1 MSKSGL
7 SLNIPHDK
15 APTANLVSSEVSQ
28 AAPEVDARL
37 LWQCHRGM
45 LELDVILHNFVK
57 QRYTKLNRQQ
67 AEDFQQLLA
76 QPDPLLL
83 TWLLGHVTPQEA
95 RMQALVSMIR
105 ATPMQLTT

>member
-1 MSKSGL
+1 MPSSGL
-7 SLNIPHDK
+7 PLNMQQGKDPSACDNLCRSSL
-15 APTANLVSSEVSQ
+15 AV
-28 AAPEVDARL
+28 PELDARL

-45 LELDVILHNFVK
+45 LELDVILQNFVK
-57 QRYTKLNRQQ
+57 QRYTELNRQQ

-95 RMQALVSMIR
+95 RMQALVAMIR
-105 ATPMQLTT
+105 ATPMQPPV